1 MWKSKLRIEDFE
13 LGRSLGTG
21 AVGEIYSAKQ
31 LSTGKTVALKIL
43 QTGVSQDRMIRSRFE
58 REIGILEKLRH
69 PNIIEVYGG
78 GDMNGQLFYAME
90 YVDAGSVKELLVQ
103 YGTLPWKEVATIARQ
118 VCSALQYAHNHGIIH
133 RDLKPANLFLTKDG
147 NVKLGDFGI
156 ARDTRSSDLTDHGLT
171 VGTHAYMSPEQ
182 ITADARISGKAD
194 LYALGCVL
202 FEMLSGHPPFQGVN
216 FAQLFEQH
224 LRQPAPHIRDFVP
237 DVPKGMDEIIDQCL
251 RKSPEERPF
260 NARQVQG
267 VMISLVEVVSPLPN
281 PTEVAQFDST
291 VPLAD
296 KTKSPPNTCSLDV
309 GADHTVDSGQEQ
321 LSKRLRAG
329 EHVTEV
335 TWKAMLVLIGL
346 GSIIVLLAILVL
358 NWNRA

>member
-1 MWKSKLRIEDFE
+1 
-13 LGRSLGTG
+13 
-21 AVGEIYSAKQ
+21 
-31 LSTGKTVALKIL
+31 
-43 QTGVSQDRMIRSRFE
+43 MIRSRFE

-147 NVKLGDFGI
+147 SVKLGDFGI

-224 LRQPAPHIRDFVP
+224 LRQPAPRIKSVVP
-237 DVPKGMDEIIDQCL
+237 DVPQGMDDIIDQCL
-251 RKSPEERPF
+251 RKSPDERPF

-267 VMISLVEVVSPLPN
+267 VMISLVEVPVPAALTPEKESPLAIP
-281 PTEVAQFDST
+281 
-291 VPLAD
+291 AD
-296 KTKSPPNTCSLDV
+296 VTHKEIPATCSLDV

-335 TWKAMLVLIGL
+335 TWKAMLALVGL
-346 GSIIVLLAILVL
+346 GAIIVVMAILLL
-358 NWNRA
+358 NWNRN